1 MYSNLIIFRD
11 PWPNMNMNN
20 GGNGNNGNNGGG
32 YVDNNINARN
42 GKNIIRR

>member
-1 MYSNLIIFRD
+1 MYSRD

-20 GGNGNNGNNGGG
+20 GGNSGNGNNGNGGG

>member
-1 MYSNLIIFRD
+1 
-11 PWPNMNMNN
+11 MNMNN
-20 GGNGNNGNNGGG
+20 GGNNGNGNNVNAGGG